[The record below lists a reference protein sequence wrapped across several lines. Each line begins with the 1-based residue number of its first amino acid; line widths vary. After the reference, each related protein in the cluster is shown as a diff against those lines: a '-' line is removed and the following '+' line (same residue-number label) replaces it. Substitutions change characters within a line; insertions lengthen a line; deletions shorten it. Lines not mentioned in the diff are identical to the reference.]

1 MKFSSLILGA
11 VGLLLSTLASAHD
24 YTVGTLAISHPY
36 ARATAAGQVV
46 GGGYLKLENKGK
58 VDDKLLSISV
68 APAVSKSVELH
79 SMTMAGD
86 VAQMREVSSIEIP
99 AGKTV
104 ELKPG
109 GLHVMFVGLAAPLKV
124 GAKFAAT
131 LKFEKAG
138 EVKVEFQVDA
148 IDTKGHVH

>member
-1 MKFSSLILGA
+1 MKFSSLVCGA
-11 VGLLLSTLASAHD
+11 VALLVSALAMAHE
-24 YTVGTLAISHPY
+24 YTVGTLAIGHPY
-36 ARATAAGQVV
+36 ARATAGGQVV

-68 APAVSKSVELH
+68 APEVAKSVELH
-79 SMTMAGD
+79 SMIMAGD
-86 VAQMREVSSIEIP
+86 VAQMREVGAIEIP

-109 GLHVMFVGLAAPLKV
+109 GLHVMFIGLAGPLKV

-138 EVKVEFQVDA
+138 EVKVEFQVEVV
-148 IDTKGHVH
+148 DTKGHGH

>member
-11 VGLLLSTLASAHD
+11 VGVLVSTLAMAHD
-24 YTVGTLAISHPY
+24 YTVGTLVVGHPY
-36 ARATAAGQVV
+36 ARSTAAGQVV

-68 APAVSKSVELH
+68 SPEVSKAVELH
-79 SMTMAGD
+79 SMTMAGE
-86 VAQMREVSSIEIP
+86 VAQMREVSAIEIP

-109 GLHVMFVGLAAPLKV
+109 GLHVMFIGLAAPLKV
-124 GAKFAAT
+124 GATFAAT

-138 EVKVEFQVDA
+138 EVKVEFQVET
-148 IDTKGHVH
+148 INTKGHGH